1 MATAVI
7 LNLVGLAMTGWG
19 VSMLLGAYPRFQ
31 PVVVVTITSG
41 GLGMIALSTVW
52 LIALWIWG
60 AVQRKLARNSPGLV
74 EASTTHPLPNWEQLT
89 RVMEDLQ
96 EEALDLIER
105 RREIHHLNI
114 HQWHYAHR
122 EETASEI
129 EANKRY
135 RQAKNSL
142 ELERLA
148 TPTQFWVP
156 LDNFCGVVEQSLT
169 REVYAP
175 PTDQGVYHT
184 FERLRQLTLQQLDA
198 IASGAPG
205 PGASNGRK
213 N

>member
-7 LNLVGLAMTGWG
+7 LNLIGLAMTGWG
-19 VSMLLGAYPRFQ
+19 VSMLLGVYPRFQ
-31 PVVVVTITSG
+31 PVVVATITSG
-41 GLGMIALSTVW
+41 GLGVIALSTVW
-52 LIALWIWG
+52 MLALLLMG
-60 AVQRKLARNSPGLV
+60 AVQKKLARPGPELV
-74 EASTTHPLPNWEQLT
+74 QAATAHPLPNRERLVK
-89 RVMEDLQ
+89 VMEDLQ

-105 RREIHHLNI
+105 RREIHHLNV

-135 RQAKNSL
+135 RHAKNAL

-148 TPTQFWVP
+148 TSTQFWVP
-156 LDNFCGVVEQSLT
+156 LDNFCGAIEQCLA

-175 PTDQGVYHT
+175 PTDQGVYQT
-184 FERLRQLTLQQLDA
+184 IQRLRQLTLQQIDT
-198 IASGAPG
+198 IAT
-205 PGASNGRK
+205 NGQEPVAGINHK

>member
-7 LNLVGLAMTGWG
+7 FNLIGLAMAGWG
-19 VSMLLGAYPRFQ
+19 VSMLLGVYPRFQ
-31 PVVVVTITSG
+31 PVMVATITSS
-41 GLGMIALSTVW
+41 GLGVIALSTVW
-52 LIALWIWG
+52 LIALWLFG
-60 AVQRKLARNSPGLV
+60 VVQRKLARNTPELV
-74 EASTTHPLPNWEQLT
+74 EAATNHPLPNREQLI
-89 RVMEDLQ
+89 RAMENLQ

-135 RQAKNSL
+135 RQAKNAL

-156 LDNFCGVVEQSLT
+156 LDNFCGAVEQSLA

-184 FERLRQLTLQQLDA
+184 IARLRQLTLQQIDA
-198 IASGAPG
+198 IATSVQG
-205 PGASNGRK
+205 PGASANHK

>member
-1 MATAVI
+1 M
-7 LNLVGLAMTGWG
+7 
-19 VSMLLGAYPRFQ
+19 
-31 PVVVVTITSG
+31 TSG
-41 GLGMIALSTVW
+41 GLGVIALSTVW
-52 LIALWIWG
+52 MVALLLVG
-60 AVQRKLARNSPGLV
+60 AVQRKFASAGPELV
-74 EASTTHPLPNWEQLT
+74 QAAPHHPLPNRERLV
-89 RVMEDLQ
+89 RAMEDLQ

-105 RREIHHLNI
+105 RREIHHLNM

-135 RQAKNSL
+135 RQAKNFL

-156 LDNFCGVVEQSLT
+156 LDNFCGVVEQCLT

-175 PTDQGVYHT
+175 PPPTDHGVYQT
-184 FERLRQLTLQQLDA
+184 IQRLRQLTLQQIDT
-198 IASGAPG
+198 IANNAPE
-205 PGASNGRK
+205 PVASINHK